1 MIIGFDAKRAFN
13 NGSGLGNYSRDHLR
27 LCHSLLPQVGLRI
40 FTPKVKSEYQSFS
53 QNWENAEVVM
63 PSRGFG
69 RISPSWWRSFGLI
82 PELRRHR
89 IDIFHGLSASL
100 PAGIDRWNGKKIVTV
115 HDLIFEKFPR
125 WYTRAD
131 RIIHRRK
138 LQHAVKAA
146 DIVVAISQETAMD
159 LQTFYGV
166 NPDKIRVIY
175 QACHPAF
182 RGGVGLSS
190 LAVPA
195 FIPEQYALYV
205 GTIEERKHLGELL
218 EVVQRVGNL
227 PLVVVGRKTS
237 YFDKLSPLAE
247 ALQREKLL
255 YFAEPDMQQLAAIYR
270 NAYFLAY
277 PSQAEGFGIPVIE
290 ALFSDIPVLAGN
302 APCLRE
308 AGGDAC
314 IYVNPLDVDEME
326 NAFRILQH
334 DTERRDKM
342 IAAGGRHR
350 ERFLPDQLVE
360 QWRMVYGIGK

>member
-27 LCHSLLPQVGLRI
+27 LCHALIPEAGLRM
-40 FTPKVKSEYQSFS
+40 FTPKVKTVYRSFS
-53 QNWENAEVVM
+53 QDWENAEVIL

-69 RISPSWWRSFGLI
+69 KISPSWWRSFGLL

-89 IDIFHGLSASL
+89 IDVFHGLSASL
-100 PAGIDRWNGKKIVTV
+100 PAGIDRWNGKKVVTV

-146 DIVVAISQETAMD
+146 DIVVAISQETADD
-159 LQTFYGV
+159 LHTFYDV
-166 NPDKIRVIY
+166 NPDKVRVIY
-175 QACHPAF
+175 QSCHPAF
-182 RGGVGLSS
+182 RGEIDLSS

-205 GTIEERKHLGELL
+205 GTVEERKHLGELL
-218 EVVQRVGNL
+218 EVVQRVGDI
-227 PLVVVGRKTS
+227 PLVVVGKKTA
-237 YFDKLSPLAE
+237 YFDKIASLAE
-247 ALQREKLL
+247 SLQREKLL
-255 YFAEPDMQQLAAIYR
+255 FFAAPDMQQLAAIYR
-270 NAYFLAY
+270 NAAFLVY

-314 IYVNPLDVDEME
+314 IYVNPLDIDEME
-326 NAFRILQH
+326 GVFRVLQY
-334 DTERRDKM
+334 DKERRQKM
-342 IAAGGRHR
+342 IAAGKKHR
-350 ERFLPDQLVE
+350 ERFMPEHLAE
-360 QWRMVYGIGK
+360 QWRVVYGLEK